1 MPNKRK
7 IDPAKTIPQQLTR
20 PVGKVES
27 NYSSLQERQREMQVF
42 FSFLQVD
49 NQNFSPEQAFTSLNH
64 YILTY
69 RRILYSTVS
78 NIVYD
83 ITDNDDSG
91 MQGSNPDRFGTLLSN
106 IEKLVEY
113 TDSDAN
119 MAAHETAALTQEE
132 KHLGVRYH

>member
-1 MPNKRK
+1 
-7 IDPAKTIPQQLTR
+7 
-20 PVGKVES
+20 
-27 NYSSLQERQREMQVF
+27 MQVF

-91 MQGSNPDRFGTLLSN
+91 MQGSNTLVSGTNVVKRASN
-106 IEKLVEY
+106 
-113 TDSDAN
+113 
-119 MAAHETAALTQEE
+119 
-132 KHLGVRYH
+132 